1 MRVIVTGDRAW
12 DCRDLAEQVVR
23 RLLAKYGQGLVI
35 VHGAAGG
42 VDAAFGAAAEAEG
55 VAVEPH
61 RAEWVRLG
69 ERAGPSRNQ
78 RMIEAGADF
87 CRAFHRFVA
96 NSRGTKDCARRAIAA
111 GIPTYLID
119 GERARPVRLLADD
132 PRLMRDLEPLLPQDD
147 QRSAI

>member
-12 DCRDLAEQVVR
+12 DCRELAEDVVR
-23 RLLAKYGQGLVI
+23 RLVAKYGQGLVI

-42 VDAAFGAAAEAEG
+42 VDAAFGAAAEAQG

-69 ERAGPSRNQ
+69 KRAGPSRNQ
-78 RMIEAGADF
+78 RMVDAGADF
-87 CRAFHRFVA
+87 CLAFHRFIA
-96 NSRGTKDCARRAIAA
+96 NSKGTEDCARRAIAV

-119 GERARPVRLLADD
+119 GDEARPTRLLADD
-132 PRLMRDLEPLLPQDD
+132 PRLSRDFEPMLPF
-147 QRSAI
+147 A